1 MSFGTTLKLDG
12 GGDLVVSSMHRLS
25 LVTGTDKAVQDLSV
39 ILKSLKGSLPLSTA
53 FGTDYL
59 AMIDAGRNAEVIKH
73 EIRAALETYPYL
85 QSVDDIAV
93 TLEGRS
99 ATVAIQA
106 TLTDGTAVSLE
117 AVV

>member
-1 MSFGTTLKLDG
+1 MSFGTTLKLDED
-12 GGDLVVSSMHRLS
+12 GDLVVSSMHRLA
-25 LVTGTDKAVQDLSV
+25 LVTGTEKATQDLTV
-39 ILKSLKGSLPLSTA
+39 ILRSLKGSLPLNTA

-59 AMIDAGRNAEVIKH
+59 AMIDAGRNAEVIRH

-93 TLEGRS
+93 SLKGRS
-99 ATVAIQA
+99 ATAIIRA